1 MIAHKIAMKMITAI
15 VRSQK
20 LQDIQ
25 TLLVTEGIERFT
37 VATVMGCGSQC
48 GYSEGGKKSAI
59 EVNLLK
65 KIKFEIEVP
74 ADKVGGLVDKIM
86 TLCRTPRFGDGK
98 IFVMNI
104 PECFGM

>member
-1 MIAHKIAMKMITAI
+1 MKMITAI
-15 VRSQK
+15 VRPQK

-25 TLLVTEGIERFT
+25 TFLVTEGIERFT
-37 VATVMGCGSQC
+37 VANVMGCGNQ
-48 GYSEGGKKSAI
+48 GGHTETGKKYDI

-74 ADKVGGLVDKIM
+74 AENVNDIVRKIM
-86 TLCRTPRFGDGK
+86 KLCRTPRNGDGK

-104 PECFGM
+104 PEIYGM